1 MSRATKSTRAHA
13 FQSAERLLRSYH
25 DGPNVFIV
33 APFSRTWYEDRAT
46 LVELFMWLDEL
57 KVSPVVL
64 GPPAFRA
71 TAMAAAEVVDTMVS
85 WFDEDGPEGKRFM
98 ERELELG
105 HLVIALVGRKDLD
118 PEHASPYVVPAL
130 ERSIPVLALYA
141 DGEALFMSV
150 LHEAGMEKKA

>member
-1 MSRATKSTRAHA
+1 MKRTRAHA
-13 FQSAERLLRSYH
+13 FQSAERLLRSH
-25 DGPNVFIV
+25 NDGPNVFVV

-71 TAMAAAEVVDTMVS
+71 TVMAAAEVVDTVVS
-85 WFDEDGPEGKRFM
+85 WFEEDEPEGKRFM

-130 ERSIPVLALYA
+130 ELSIPVLALYA
-141 DGEALFMSV
+141 DGGALFMSV
-150 LHEAGMEKKA
+150 LGEKATGEKA